1 MYIYLYIYNIYM
13 YNTYT
18 YILYICICVF
28 LEPTFF
34 FHMNAF
40 RGEINTY
47 FSKCY
52 IEKKRTIQTQ
62 VKFSS
67 LLEN

>member
-1 MYIYLYIYNIYM
+1 M

-47 FSKCY
+47 FFKMLHR
-52 IEKKRTIQTQ
+52 EKEDNTDSGQI
-62 VKFSS
+62 F
-67 LLEN
+67 

>member
-1 MYIYLYIYNIYM
+1 M

-28 LEPTFF
+28 LESTFF

-47 FSKCY
+47 FFKMLHR
-52 IEKKRTIQTQ
+52 EKEDNTDSGQI
-62 VKFSS
+62 F
-67 LLEN
+67 